1 MERKKVDLILENINS
16 VYKEFKKFIQE
27 SFPKFKNMCI
37 EENDIVSW
45 GNDKDIKNKKIE
57 DYCYNKEKVDSAFI
71 NMKNKNLNI
80 IEDINK
86 LKKEIEES
94 LNESPFLTKNPL
106 ICKFLLEL
114 PSKINVIHSY
124 LNLIEN
130 EIKNYKYENI
140 DMILN
145 MINVSMQTIKISN

>member
-1 MERKKVDLILENINS
+1 MLFLYFLFFFFIFMERKKVDLILENINS

-27 SFPKFKNMCI
+27 SFPKFKNLCL

-94 LNESPFLTKNPL
+94 LNE
-106 ICKFLLEL
+106 
-114 PSKINVIHSY
+114 
-124 LNLIEN
+124 
-130 EIKNYKYENI
+130 
-140 DMILN
+140 
-145 MINVSMQTIKISN
+145 